1 MEGCGGYVAPF
12 NNIRKVKGMDEQ
24 QKMTA
29 HQYLN
34 QCRVMQMKIDRLK
47 QKRQEYYDKATA
59 TTSHI
64 SPVKVQSS
72 HNDQKMSE
80 AIIDMV
86 SLDEE
91 IQNRIFELWSQQN
104 KIMKEIQEIHA
115 LPYIEMLY
123 KVYLQGKDPKAARKE
138 INLQKFN
145 TRTHVQYDKD
155 FLYEDA
161 LDHFERC
168 HPEIFAKD
176 GEQSE

>member
-1 MEGCGGYVAPF
+1 MS
-12 NNIRKVKGMDEQ
+12 EQ

-91 IQNRIFELWSQQN
+91 IQNRIFELQTRQN
-104 KIMKEIQEIHA
+104 EIMFEIEAVRTIPFVQI
-115 LPYIEMLY
+115 LY
-123 KVYLQGKDPKAARKE
+123 KVYIQGKDPVAARKE
-138 INLQKFN
+138 IQLKKIFSSGYRSSAYKGHA
-145 TRTHVQYDKD
+145 TI
-155 FLYEDA
+155 YEDA
-161 LDHFERC
+161 LEAFEQC